1 VGEWAG
7 GRACGRVAA
16 VAVLAVGQELLAA
29 AASKLSSLKLDWRC
43 GGFQHTAAAAAAAG
57 NPSTRV
63 LGHKQRSLPCASA
76 RYPAGVDAA
85 SRHEAGW
92 RPRQSGTGPGAA
104 ADGTGNSASGSQA
117 LAWVLSLYSC
127 CAAAIAHQSSS
138 LAVGVAGWTAATL
151 VLAMPGWQGRGM
163 PGGTAQ
169 REAFFWRRRGCTGSS
184 RQQPEAHACHCC
196 EAHSSTMLL
205 GPSAVAHSG
214 QRLLPLLRVSLVAHG
229 CGAGRVG
236 LRVVCVAQQR
246 LRLACVCAR
255 RGVWGAAGLCGL

>member
-1 VGEWAG
+1 MEASSTLLLLLLLLLGTPALECLDTNS
-7 GRACGRVAA
+7 GRCRVPQPATQQA
-16 VAVLAVGQELLAA
+16 WTQ
-29 AASKLSSLKLDWRC
+29 
-43 GGFQHTAAAAAAAG
+43 
-57 NPSTRV
+57 
-63 LGHKQRSLPCASA
+63 
-76 RYPAGVDAA
+76 PAGM
-85 SRHEAGW
+85 RLAGVHV
-92 RPRQSGTGPGAA
+92 RAVPDPELQRT

-255 RGVWGAAGLCGL
+255 QGVWGAAGLCGL